1 MSIGFYQTIII
12 LGYVLVSL
20 GLVLFI
26 NKVFSSRILEE
37 YDKNE
42 PYLVKLIKGN
52 INLAETFWLWG
63 FLGFI
68 IYGTVVVFFASQLS
82 AATEFVLVLMLS
94 YLVFASTVIW
104 NSARTYKGKKQFAI
118 AAQTAVVFVWLK
130 QVFGVLVVNIFS

>member
-12 LGYVLVSL
+12 LGYVLVSW
-20 GLVLFI
+20 GFVLFI
-26 NKVFSSRILEE
+26 NKVFSSRIPEE
-37 YDKNE
+37 YNENE

-68 IYGTVVVFFASQLS
+68 IYGTVVFFASQLS
-82 AATEFVLVLMLS
+82 VATEFVLVLMLS